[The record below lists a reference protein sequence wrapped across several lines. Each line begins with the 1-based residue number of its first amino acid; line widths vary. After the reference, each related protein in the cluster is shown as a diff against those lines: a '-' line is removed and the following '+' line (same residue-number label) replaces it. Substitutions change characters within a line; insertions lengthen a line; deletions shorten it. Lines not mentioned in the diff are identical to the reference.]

1 MNCEVDVVFLW
12 EKDCVLI
19 GHHNTITEVNL
30 ITTRTKFYVPAVTLY
45 LTNSINSLKTWSNN
59 SKERDLET
67 YIDPK

>member
-45 LTNSINSLKTWSNN
+45 ITNSINSLKT
-59 SKERDLET
+59 
-67 YIDPK
+67 